1 MKKDLPPKPSRI
13 ALLEQCERAPEEAVD
28 LLQLLWEQLEEQQ
41 IQIEKQT
48 QEIAKLKAKLSLNS
62 RNSSKPP
69 STDKSNPGGSAPKK
83 KDSNPGRRKGPKRK
97 PGAQKGH
104 KGSTLKQTL
113 NPDFQIELEAPV
125 TCNCG
130 EDLSGV
136 QACGKQVRQVL
147 DLPEEIKIQTTEYQA
162 PVCKCPNCGLN
173 NVASFPPEASAPV
186 QYGSRIRAI
195 TTYLHAYHLIPYER
209 LGEIFKD
216 LFNCPISTGS
226 LTGFIQKS
234 ATCVEPLHERIYEK
248 IMASEFMH
256 NDETGL
262 NIAGSLSWLHT
273 ASTPEYAYFKV
284 TKGRSFEDIKSVG
297 VFEDYAGRSIHD
309 FLAAYLKF
317 DSLLHGLCNA
327 HHLRELT
334 YIEEELGQKWAGE
347 MSLLLLQIKDQISK
361 LPSDQQLLEVEIQKQ
376 FQESYR
382 GILEKGHASN
392 APPKRKPGQ
401 RGRLAK
407 GKSLNLL
414 ERFENYEEE
423 VLAFMIYGVPF
434 DNNEAERD
442 LRMMKTRQKISG
454 CFRSLEWANR
464 FAKIRSV
471 ITSAKKKSVGIYKLL
486 QAIQTN
492 PKEAE
497 AMLLGT

>member
-1 MKKDLPPKPSRI
+1 MRKNLPPQPSRT
-13 ALLEQCERAPEEAVD
+13 ALLEQCEHAPEQAVD
-28 LLQLLWEQLEEQQ
+28 LLQLLWEKLEEQQ

-48 QEIAKLKAKLSLNS
+48 KEIAKLKAKLSLNS

-69 STDKSNPGGSAPKK
+69 STDKSNPGGGAPKK

-104 KGSTLKQTL
+104 KGSTLEQTL
-113 NPDFQIELEAPV
+113 HPDFRVELEAPKK
-125 TCNCG
+125 CNCG
-130 EDLSGV
+130 EDLSDLP
-136 QACGKQVRQVL
+136 ACGKQVRQIL
-147 DLPEEIKIQTTEYQA
+147 DLPENIKIQTTEYQA
-162 PVCKCPNCGLN
+162 PVCLCPSCGLK
-173 NVASFPPEASAPV
+173 NVASFPPEVSAPV

-195 TTYLHAYHLIPYER
+195 STYLHAYHLIPYER

-216 LFNCPISTGS
+216 LFNCPISTGA

-234 ATCVEPLHERIYEK
+234 SACAEPLHERIYEE

-262 NIAGSLSWLHT
+262 NIAGDLSWLHT

-284 TKGRSFEDIKSVG
+284 TQGRTFEDIKSVG

-309 FLAAYLKF
+309 FLRAYLKF

-334 YIEEELGQKWAGE
+334 YIEEELKQPWAKE
-347 MSLLLLQIKDQISK
+347 MSELLLRIKDQISE
-361 LPSDQQLLEVEIQKQ
+361 LPPEQKLLEITIQAQ
-376 FQESYR
+376 FREAYR
-382 GILEKGHASN
+382 AILKKGHKSN
-392 APPKRKPGQ
+392 PPPKRKPGQ

-423 VLAFMIYGVPF
+423 ALAFMIYGVPF

-454 CFRSLEWANR
+454 CFRSLEWANN
-464 FAKIRSV
+464 FAKIRSI
-471 ITSAKKKSVGIYKLL
+471 ITSAKKKSVDIYQLL
-486 QAIQTN
+486 QATLTDPKKAQT
-492 PKEAE
+492 
-497 AMLLGT
+497 MLFAT